1 MSSFARGLALA
12 LACIST
18 QPAASPESDALVRR
32 GLMEFEA
39 QRFRDAIH
47 FFGEAVRADPKDL
60 RAVFLQGAALNRLG
74 NYREAY
80 LLVSGVERQGGRH
93 PEMDFEAGWALMGI
107 GRSRACID
115 RLERFDKAYP
125 GRGQTSEFL
134 GRCYLQLRE
143 YERAESHF
151 NEAIK
156 REPKLKPSVDLS
168 MARLE
173 QARNRP
179 GAARDR
185 LQAAADANAPTG
197 RALRNVFDL
206 PEPVYQPEK
215 PLQLSAALSVGHN
228 DNVIGLGSTI
238 PLPSDIT
245 RQGANFIRAQVAA
258 AYSRALTSSTTATAG
273 YALLVDRYKDLG
285 LADLNDHFFYGDL
298 AWSLPRGVGGSL
310 RVSHEITDVHGDRF
324 REQSAL
330 RPALS
335 YRFTEN
341 SVTELAL
348 QHSWANYH
356 GPTAPTLDRDGFANA
371 LSLTHLFRVPRS
383 GWSGNASATYLRN
396 HSRGGDFRFTARGA
410 DGALRYTFTNA
421 VGVLVGYGYTNYD
434 YSELNSLTNFGL
446 RRQDD
451 QHVARLELAGPI
463 RPGLRWVVQAQRLSN
478 ESNIPFFDFVQNV
491 VSAGVAANF

>member
-18 QPAASPESDALVRR
+18 PSAASPESDALVRR

-60 RAVFLQGAALNRLG
+60 RAVFLQGASLNRLG

-151 NEAIK
+151 NEAVK

-179 GAARDR
+179 DAARDR

-197 RALRNVFDL
+197 RALRNVFAL
-206 PEPVYQPEK
+206 PEPVHQPEK
-215 PLQLSAALSVGHN
+215 PLQLSAAFSVGHN

-245 RQGANFIRAQVAA
+245 RQSANFLRAQIAG
-258 AYSRALTSSTTATAG
+258 AYTRAFTASTSATAG
-273 YALLVDRYKDLG
+273 YALLLDRYRGLG
-285 LADLNDHFFYGDL
+285 IADLNDHFFYADVISTF
-298 AWSLPRGVGGSL
+298 ARGIGGSL
-310 RVSHEITDVHGDRF
+310 RVSHEITDLHGDRF
-324 REQSAL
+324 REQNAL
-330 RPALS
+330 RPAVS
-335 YRFTEN
+335 YRFTED

-356 GPTAPTLDRDGFANA
+356 SPTAPTLDRDGFANA

-383 GWSGNASATYLRN
+383 GWSGTGTATYLRN
-396 HSRGGDFRFTARGA
+396 HSRGGDFRFTGLGA
-410 DGALRYTFTNA
+410 DGALRYTFTT
-421 VGVLVGYGYTNYD
+421 GVSMLVGYGYTNYD
-434 YSELNSLTNFGL
+434 YTELNSLAGFGL

-451 QHVARLELAGPI
+451 QHLARLEVGGPL
-463 RPGLRWVVQAQRLSN
+463 RRGLRWFVQGQRLSN

-491 VSAGVAANF
+491 VSTGLAANF